1 LVKGNSSTDLSG
13 LNSRSLI
20 FFFRVDILKS
30 DATGEDLKL
39 RYKVQEMTR
48 K

>member
-1 LVKGNSSTDLSG
+1 LVRDNSSTYLSG
-13 LNSRSLI
+13 LNYRSLI
-20 FFFRVDILKS
+20 FFFRADILKS
-30 DATGEDLKL
+30 DVAGEDLKS